1 MAKRTS
7 QEEAFLA
14 GQENP
19 YLGDIGPLQRIYG
32 TLGAIG
38 EELSGADMGTPVGTK
53 FKAKQAQT
61 KAEIKRLQELRAKHP
76 EEFGRGQVT
85 AQEQEDPYM
94 LGLGLGAAG
103 GMAPYG
109 RTAMSPLSRPRGAM
123 EMAGGGET
131 PEGIFRSPELSFTPR
146 SPRGRGPGAEGP
158 TINAGFD
165 VPRGMNR
172 FEANQYYFTHGIPGE
187 DIYRRSNYGGEL
199 GFTPRGRA
207 PSPPGGPI
215 EMGAPYWP
223 NAVPRDMNRFQSNTY
238 GMTYG
243 RPGNEMYRY
252 SNMDFVPEGIPGEPP
267 RFGTL
272 APRGSTMPVMT
283 QTETAGIPPGGLPAR
298 QGGQVP
304 SYRYVGS
311 EADRFPRGEYQA
323 PNGAYGEF
331 RDVTGDVLRGPAGRG
346 SLEYTPVYEGAP
358 PVEGEF
364 RPGYGGADRSMLSR
378 AAGAAIPGAGMGTL
392 GMMPILSEDWRQRE
406 PNRYTLPDM
415 NVGNVDMRGFGRGI
429 PQGMG
434 QGSFA
439 SQYPLAPMAPGAERT
454 GQFTEPKRTESSS
467 KVRPKQTAQRK
478 GGQKAATPQQTAS
491 TQGDQWEGNLN
502 YYVTRAIDALL
513 GQNEAERGRRT
524 QQYYEKY
531 GR

>member
-38 EELSGADMGTPVGTK
+38 EELSGSDMGTPVGTK

-76 EEFGRGQVT
+76 EEFGRGQAA

-94 LGLGLGAAG
+94 LGLGLGTAG

-109 RTAMSPLSRPRGAM
+109 RTAMSPLSQPRGAM
-123 EMAGGGET
+123 EMLGGET
-131 PEGIFRSPELSFTPR
+131 PEGIFRSPELGFTPR
-146 SPRGRGPGAEGP
+146 APRGRGPGPEGP

-223 NAVPRDMNRFQSNTY
+223 NTVPRDMNRFQSNTY

-323 PNGAYGEF
+323 PYGAYGEF
-331 RDVTGDVLRGPAGRG
+331 RDVTGNVLRGPAGSDRLG
-346 SLEYTPVYEGAP
+346 YSPIARELPPEMAGGAP
-358 PVEGEF
+358 EVGGEY

-392 GMMPILSEDWRQRE
+392 GMMPILSEDQQR
-406 PNRYTLPDM
+406 RDRFTLPPM
-415 NVGNVDMRGFGRGI
+415 HIGRNYGPPI
-429 PQGMG
+429 PNERNYGPPMPEERNYG
-434 QGSFA
+434 
-439 SQYPLAPMAPGAERT
+439 PPMPEEAPVAPGRSARPVLPRQDVKSKGKRKAT
-454 GQFTEPKRTESSS
+454 GEPMQL
-467 KVRPKQTAQRK
+467 PGA
-478 GGQKAATPQQTAS
+478 
-491 TQGDQWEGNLN
+491 QGDQFEPNLN
-502 YYVTRAIDALL
+502 YYVTQAIDRLL
-513 GQNEAERGRRT
+513 GQDEANRGKDY
-524 QQYYEKY
+524 QQYYATNPWPY
-531 GR
+531 

>member
-19 YLGDIGPLQRIYG
+19 YLGDIDPLQRIYG

-38 EELSGADMGTPVGTK
+38 EELSGSDMGTPVGTK

-76 EEFGRGQVT
+76 EEFGRGQAA

-94 LGLGLGAAG
+94 LGLGLGTAG

-109 RTAMSPLSRPRGAM
+109 RTAMSPLSQPRGAM
-123 EMAGGGET
+123 EMLGGEM
-131 PEGIFRSPELSFTPR
+131 PEGIFRSPELGFTPR
-146 SPRGRGPGAEGP
+146 APRGRGPGPEGP

-311 EADRFPRGEYQA
+311 EADRYPRGEYQA

-331 RDVTGDVLRGPAGRG
+331 RDVTGNVLSGPQQGTAMVPYGEAANALRAGG
-346 SLEYTPVYEGAP
+346 IPFGKI
-358 PVEGEF
+358 
-364 RPGYGGADRSMLSR
+364 
-378 AAGAAIPGAGMGTL
+378 AAGAAGVGLPFMAAYYGRDGGVSTPMDAGRAMAVPTARGTQQLPPIDVYGRSQQRPVGSAMAESMGGA
-392 GMMPILSEDWRQRE
+392 
-406 PNRYTLPDM
+406 
-415 NVGNVDMRGFGRGI
+415 
-429 PQGMG
+429 
-434 QGSFA
+434 A
-439 SQYPLAPMAPGAERT
+439 
-454 GQFTEPKRTESSS
+454 
-467 KVRPKQTAQRK
+467 
-478 GGQKAATPQQTAS
+478 GQKAKGGKGGKTAPMPAKRPAEVAPA
-491 TQGDQWEGNLN
+491 DEWEGNLN
-502 YYVTRAIDALL
+502 YKITQMFDKLF
-513 GQNEAERGRRT
+513 GQDEAERGRRT
-524 QQYYEKY
+524 QQYYEQY